1 MKKIFH
7 IFCSPDQQLNCKFQ
21 FLTSNMFPMANMSV
35 LELMLYIRAIIAYVV
50 KLSKIN
56 NVYEKVISHIL

>member
-1 MKKIFH
+1 
-7 IFCSPDQQLNCKFQ
+7 
-21 FLTSNMFPMANMSV
+21 MANMSV

-56 NVYEKVISHIL
+56 NFYEKIILRIL

>member
-1 MKKIFH
+1 
-7 IFCSPDQQLNCKFQ
+7 
-21 FLTSNMFPMANMSV
+21 MFPSGV
-35 LELMLYIRAIIAYVV
+35 MLHIRAIIAYVV